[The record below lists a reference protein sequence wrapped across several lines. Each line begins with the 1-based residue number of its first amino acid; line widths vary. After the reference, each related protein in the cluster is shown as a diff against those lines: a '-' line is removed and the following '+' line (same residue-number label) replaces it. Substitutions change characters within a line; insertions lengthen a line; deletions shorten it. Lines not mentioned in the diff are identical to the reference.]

1 MKKAYL
7 RDLSLL
13 VGTILGLVFTIFLVS
28 VLNGAFNTGFAGV
41 TTDANVLAIFGAV
54 DNFLLFVDKM
64 LPIVV
69 IGLMLGIWFL
79 TYLLPSNPL
88 MFWLSLLPT
97 ILVLYLSFIPNNIAY
112 AFMNNPIFATQ
123 LNDFL
128 ISKFLASNLPMLML
142 ITMVGANIIL
152 YSKVSNPQGAMNI

>member
-41 TTDANVLAIFGAV
+41 TADANVLAIFGAV

-69 IGLMLGIWFL
+69 IGLMLGI
-79 TYLLPSNPL
+79 
-88 MFWLSLLPT
+88 
-97 ILVLYLSFIPNNIAY
+97 
-112 AFMNNPIFATQ
+112 
-123 LNDFL
+123 
-128 ISKFLASNLPMLML
+128 
-142 ITMVGANIIL
+142 
-152 YSKVSNPQGAMNI
+152 